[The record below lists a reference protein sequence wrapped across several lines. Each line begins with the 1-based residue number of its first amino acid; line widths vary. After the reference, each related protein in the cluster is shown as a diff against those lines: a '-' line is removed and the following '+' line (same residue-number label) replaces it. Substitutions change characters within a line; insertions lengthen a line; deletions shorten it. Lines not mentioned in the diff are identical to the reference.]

1 MEWALAST
9 PPSPLTAGA
18 AIRTYLLERS
28 RVVNITDPERNYH
41 VFYQVGV
48 WCDSLR
54 PAGRL
59 GCNVEEGIG
68 LQASQSDAAFVAYVS
83 A

>member
-1 MEWALAST
+1 M
-9 PPSPLTAGA
+9 
-18 AIRTYLLERS
+18 
-28 RVVNITDPERNYH
+28 VNITDPERNYH